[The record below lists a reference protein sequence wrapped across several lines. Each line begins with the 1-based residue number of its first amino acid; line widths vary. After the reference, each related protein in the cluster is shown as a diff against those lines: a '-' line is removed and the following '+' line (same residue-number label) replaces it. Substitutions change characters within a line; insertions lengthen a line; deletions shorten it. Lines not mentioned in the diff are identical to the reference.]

1 MKNTTKALIAIVITA
16 IIAFGALSYL
26 GTRENNSSINRW
38 TEKINQNSQKIE
50 QVREATQNSISAH
63 SELIN
68 DNANAIADNAG
79 LIADNAGLIADNAGL
94 IANNTT
100 DIQKLQKTQ
109 AELKK
114 IVWAHGAK
122 TNRVVKLFFRLAYGS
137 SAETQK
143 RIFDYTRNPY
153 SKEKLWDETI
163 LRLKK
168 VEIERLIYIYNEE
181 AKILKIQLKIEELR
195 RKD

>member
-26 GTRENNSSINRW
+26 GTRENNSSINQW

-79 LIADNAGLIADNAGL
+79 LIADNAGLIA
-94 IANNTT
+94 NNTA